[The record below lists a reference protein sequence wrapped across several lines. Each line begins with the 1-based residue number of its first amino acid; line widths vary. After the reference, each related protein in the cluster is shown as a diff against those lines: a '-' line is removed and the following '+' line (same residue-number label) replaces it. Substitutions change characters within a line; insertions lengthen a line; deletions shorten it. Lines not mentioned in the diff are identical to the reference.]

1 MLIHKTAPI
10 FTSLD
15 LPRRAGFPILGAPTG
30 PPGTASEQQCTVAL
44 CKNIVGT
51 GVLTLPAGVSHLS
64 DAGASSSD
72 ALIVATIATL
82 IFCVI
87 NAYGFF
93 LIGEACC
100 ATRQA
105 SYVGAWRRTLG
116 PEAAFIPAL
125 ASLLLCFTAGVSCLT
140 VIADIFTDLAAGAFS
155 INYAS
160 LDKNLVLTSIS
171 AAALLPLCL
180 LPSLAPLGT
189 ASVAGVA
196 GVFITGGAMLSR
208 LVDGSY
214 ETGGAYAD
222 AAIWTP
228 SFHAAG
234 LPAAASMAAPSL
246 DALSQASTTT
256 ATASLPDIG
265 SLCFFASL
273 LSNAFLAHYNAPSI
287 YSELAAMPLPS
298 AAAAATAMEVDAA
311 ATAPAAT
318 SVESGG
324 GGASEQEQSVLVDR
338 LKAAVRAEAVNANFR
353 AFIESTKLYW
363 QERVGTSNGK
373 GGSSRDERA
382 YAPGGADA
390 ETTATTATVAA
401 AVADTAEDEA
411 MMANSILDIDPL
423 EAARLAAFKRVVTY
437 AFTISGGLF
446 LLIAGAGFATFG
458 DSSQPLILANYAS
471 SDPLAAV
478 ARVGV
483 GACVLFE
490 FPLLERP
497 FRLTAMQLLGLEAE
511 PGTPM
516 WTASAIASV
525 TLLVA
530 VAAIGVPL
538 DVISAVSGSSG
549 GALLI
554 YIAPALMAL
563 RLIEQQQEGEVDVG
577 SQQGRVLLLKALAG
591 LGVVLCIIGSY
602 EALVL
607 G

>member
-1 MLIHKTAPI
+1 M
-10 FTSLD
+10 
-15 LPRRAGFPILGAPTG
+15 
-30 PPGTASEQQCTVAL
+30 
-44 CKNIVGT
+44 
-51 GVLTLPAGVSHLS
+51 
-64 DAGASSSD
+64 
-72 ALIVATIATL
+72 
-82 IFCVI
+82 
-87 NAYGFF
+87 
-93 LIGEACC
+93 
-100 ATRQA
+100 
-105 SYVGAWRRTLG
+105 
-116 PEAAFIPAL
+116 
-125 ASLLLCFTAGVSCLT
+125 SCLT

-171 AAALLPLCL
+171 TAALLPLCL

-196 GVFITGGAMLSR
+196 GVFITGGAMLNR

-246 DALSQASTTT
+246 DALSQASAT

-298 AAAAATAMEVDAA
+298 AAAAAAAMEVDAA

-338 LKAAVRAEAVNANFR
+338 LKAAVRAEAVNASFR

-382 YAPGGADA
+382 LAPGGVDA

-423 EAARLAAFKRVVTY
+423 ETQDSPPSSASSHMRSPSPAASFCSSQERDSQRLATRLSRSYWPTTRRQTPWRPSHESVSAR
-437 AFTISGGLF
+437 
-446 LLIAGAGFATFG
+446 
-458 DSSQPLILANYAS
+458 AS
-471 SDPLAAV
+471 SSSSRCSNDP
-478 ARVGV
+478 
-483 GACVLFE
+483 
-490 FPLLERP
+490 
-497 FRLTAMQLLGLEAE
+497 
-511 PGTPM
+511 
-516 WTASAIASV
+516 S
-525 TLLVA
+525 
-530 VAAIGVPL
+530 
-538 DVISAVSGSSG
+538 D
-549 GALLI
+549 
-554 YIAPALMAL
+554 
-563 RLIEQQQEGEVDVG
+563 
-577 SQQGRVLLLKALAG
+577 
-591 LGVVLCIIGSY
+591 
-602 EALVL
+602 
-607 G
+607 